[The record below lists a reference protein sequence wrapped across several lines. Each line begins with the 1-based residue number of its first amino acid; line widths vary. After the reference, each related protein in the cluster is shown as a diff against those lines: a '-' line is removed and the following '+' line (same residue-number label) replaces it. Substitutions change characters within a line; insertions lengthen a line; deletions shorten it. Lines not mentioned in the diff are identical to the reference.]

1 MKKEIENNIRKMV
14 FSIKLNTH
22 ITEDNEIFEGIKA
35 IDNLMV
41 YTKSLEIL
49 INNLSDT
56 LEDLELIKDEENNK
70 WSYEDLFHLAKRNL
84 QEIIEQFEIEGD
96 EDE

>member
-14 FSIKLNTH
+14 YSIKPSAE
-22 ITEDNEIFEGIKA
+22 IIEDNEFFEGIKA
-35 IDNLMV
+35 IDKLMV
-41 YTKSLEIL
+41 YTKSLEIC
-49 INNLSDT
+49 INNLSET
-56 LEDLELIKDEENNK
+56 LEDLELIKNEENK

-84 QEIIEQFEIEGD
+84 QEIIEQFEFGSD